1 MTSDGETTKTK
12 VIPKLLHL
20 SPNIFALNEHEH
32 EHGWVN
38 GLVKCE
44 FIVLQGTRSR
54 LDAACHTGEIM
65 MLAHR
70 ITGSGKSTTHQ
81 SYRPR
86 PSMTEAIRPQTLWLE
101 VE

>member
-44 FIVLQGTRSR
+44 FIVLQ
-54 LDAACHTGEIM
+54 
-65 MLAHR
+65 
-70 ITGSGKSTTHQ
+70 
-81 SYRPR
+81 
-86 PSMTEAIRPQTLWLE
+86 
-101 VE
+101 